1 MDLQLT
7 EQQNIL
13 RSTTRDLLAR
23 DFRKETLVAM
33 DAGTQTGAVPWKR
46 LVSTGILGALIP
58 EEYGG
63 AGASVTDAAVVFEEL
78 GRGPVPGPHLSSGV
92 LAALVLVEGGTPEQ
106 KQALLPALA
115 TGEQLAALA
124 ITEDDYGWE
133 PRFVQA
139 TATRKEGG
147 LVLDGTKL
155 YVPDAGVATDLIV
168 AARLD
173 DGAIGLALVAV
184 DAPGVSRRPMP
195 GFATS
200 LFEVRLAGV
209 HVPESALVG
218 GGEQDG
224 WKILDR
230 VFPKAIAFLS
240 AYQVGG
246 LAQVYDMSL
255 EYSRTRHQF
264 QQPIGRFQ
272 RVQDHVID
280 ILNRLDEARWT
291 TYEALWKLDTGRDA
305 TTSVHM
311 AAAVASEAYYL
322 GCNSAH
328 DVHAGVGIMREYGLT
343 LHTKMSRTL
352 YHYLGGPRYHRKKLA
367 QALGL

>member
-7 EQQNIL
+7 EHQNL
-13 RSTTRDLLAR
+13 LKSTIRNLLAR
-23 DFRKETLVAM
+23 DFRKEVLVAI
-33 DAGTQTGAVPWKR
+33 DAGHQTGLEPWAQ
-46 LVSTGILGALIP
+46 LVATGMLGVLIP
-58 EEYGG
+58 EIYGG
-63 AGASVTDAAVVFEEL
+63 AGTSVTDAAVVFEEL
-78 GRGPVPGPHLSSGV
+78 GRGPVSGPHLSSGV
-92 LAALVLVEGGTPEQ
+92 LAALAIIEGGTPEQ
-106 KQALLPALA
+106 RQELLPAVA
-115 TGEQLAALA
+115 TGERIVTLA
-124 ITEDDYGWE
+124 ITEEDYGWE
-133 PRFVQA
+133 PRFIQA
-139 TATRKEGG
+139 TASRHDGE

-155 YVPDAGVATDLIV
+155 YVHDAGMATNLIV
-168 AARLD
+168 AALLE
-173 DGAIGLALVAV
+173 DGGIGLALVAA
-184 DAPGVSRRPMP
+184 DAPGVSRRPLP
-195 GFATS
+195 GFATG
-200 LFEVRLAGV
+200 LYEVRLEGV
-209 HVPESALVG
+209 RVPESALVG
-218 GGEQDG
+218 GGREDG
-224 WKILDR
+224 WNILDR
-230 VFPKAIAFLS
+230 VFPKAITLLS

-280 ILNRLDEARWT
+280 ILNKLDEARWT
-291 TYEALWKLDTGRDA
+291 TYEALWKLDTGREA
-305 TTSVHM
+305 STSVHM